1 MKLQDAL
8 VYELIK
14 PTRLGEPT
22 GAIINVVGTKNIKY
36 VIEEPHEFQQR
47 ATHSIETIVEQMTP
61 DLVVTRLR
69 PQQGEQVTVVI
80 EVETDVDF
88 DFGASMRQIKKYRKI
103 SREIHV
109 IIPRAE
115 ENFAPLY
122 RNEGFRVWLW
132 EATRIWECMRCGA
145 VKEENKILQPRCS
158 ETSCRS
164 SEQRLKGLKNAKFA
178 DFGQ

>member
-8 VYELIK
+8 IYELIK
-14 PTRLGEPT
+14 PTKLGEPT
-22 GAIINVVGTKNIKY
+22 GAIIGIVGTKNIKY
-36 VIEEPHEFQQR
+36 VIEDSQEFQQR
-47 ATHSIETIVEQMTP
+47 ATHSIETLVEQMTP

-69 PQQGEQVTVVI
+69 PQQGEPLTAVV

-109 IIPRAE
+109 IIPKAE

-145 VKEENKILQPRCS
+145 VKEENRKLQPRCS
-158 ETSCRS
+158 ERSCGS
-164 SEQRLKGLKNAKFA
+164 SEQKLKGLKDAKFT